1 MARADHLQRQR
12 KIDGYAI
19 AAIAPVIALVPAW
32 LIAVASFWWV
42 FVQFYYVSFALFATV
57 WFLLG
62 GLLFVRPIQRLA
74 LQRLLGARRPTRAER
89 DTLQRSWH
97 VVAQANHIPPGKFV
111 LAVADSEDLN
121 AFASGGHLVVVSSWA
136 IENLSQDNLSGVLAH
151 ELSHH
156 LGMHTIA
163 LTIGQ
168 WLTIPIVLLAKIGFL
183 LQNVAHAATDVFIT
197 KSTFGSFVG
206 KTLTGFITII
216 SWLFLSMITVS
227 QYIGNAVGKGAEF
240 KAKAPSSKQMKLSSL
255 WDLVVSYSMHCAS
268 WWNKARA
275 KGPPSG
281 ETVSSLPTPLLALE
295 LPASTPNFAK
305 CLGVSTDSVK
315 PMTRKGTTT
324 S

>member
-1 MARADHLQRQR
+1 MARADQPQRQR
-12 KIDGYAI
+12 KIDGYAV

-32 LIAVASFWWV
+32 LIAVAAFWCA
-42 FVQFYYVSFALFATV
+42 FVQFYYIPFALFAIV

-62 GLLFVRPIQRLA
+62 GLLFVRPIQRIA
-74 LQRLLGARRPTRAER
+74 LQRLLGARTPTRAER

-97 VVAQANHIPPGKFV
+97 IVAQANHIPPGKFV

-197 KSTFGSFVG
+197 KSSLGSLVG

-240 KAKAPSSKQMKLSSL
+240 KA
-255 WDLVVSYSMHCAS
+255 D
-268 WWNKARA
+268 
-275 KGPPSG
+275 
-281 ETVSSLPTPLLALE
+281 ETVVAMGFGRQLLNALRIVVEQGQGERSSQWKDRLITTHP
-295 LPASTPNFAK
+295 PAR
-305 CLGVSTDSVK
+305 
-315 PMTRKGTTT
+315 TRIARIDAQLRQMPRGNHR
-324 S
+324 

>member
-1 MARADHLQRQR
+1 MARADQPQRQR
-12 KIDGYAI
+12 KIDGYAV

-32 LIAVASFWWV
+32 LIAVTAFWWA
-42 FVQFYYVSFALFATV
+42 FVQFYYIPFALFAIV

-74 LQRLLGARRPTRAER
+74 LQRLLGARTPTRAER

-97 VVAQANHIPPGKFV
+97 IVAQANHIPPGKFV

-163 LTIGQ
+163 LTVGQ

-197 KSTFGSFVG
+197 KSSLGSLVG

-227 QYIGNAVGKGAEF
+227 QYIGNAVGK
-240 KAKAPSSKQMKLSSL
+240 MKLSSL

-281 ETVSSLPTPLLALE
+281 KTVSSLLTHQLALE
-295 LPASTPNFAK
+295 LPASMRNCAK
-305 CLGVSTDSVK
+305 CLGATTDSVK
-315 PMTRKGTTT
+315 PMTHKGIPT